1 MILHLYSW
9 TTLARAVASVATSA
23 TISPV
28 LASWSLTAPQRDLTR
43 WWIPRRV
50 PWRRWITV
58 AAAGLIL
65 AAATAGEHPWPA
77 WWLWGQIGAVLA
89 VIDAEHHRLPTRLV
103 YPLAAGEFAILLAYA
118 VGAAAPHSLPRAIAA
133 AAVVGGCW
141 FAFAFASPGGLGLG
155 DVRVVTVAAAMLG
168 WHSWIR
174 VLDGQLT
181 VLLLSLLGAAIVAVA
196 RPEFRGR
203 RMPVPMGPAIVL
215 GTILIGL

>member
-1 MILHLYSW
+1 MILDPHSW
-9 TTLARAVASVATSA
+9 TTLARAVASVAASA
-23 TISPV
+23 AISPV
-28 LASWSLTAPQRDLTR
+28 LASWSLTAPQRDLKR

-58 AAAGLIL
+58 AAAGLAL
-65 AAATAGEHPWPA
+65 AAASAGEHPWPA
-77 WWLWGQIGAVLA
+77 WWLWGQLGAVLA
-89 VIDAEHHRLPTRLV
+89 VIDVEHHRLPIRLV
-103 YPLAAGEFAILLAYA
+103 YPFAAGEFVILVAYA
-118 VGAAAPHSLPRAIAA
+118 ACSAAPHSLARAIAA
-133 AAVVGGCW
+133 AAVIGGCW
-141 FAFAFASPGGLGLG
+141 FGVAFASPGGLGLG

-181 VLLLSLLGAAIVAVA
+181 VLLLSLLGAALVALA
-196 RPEFRGR
+196 RPESRGR